1 MRKRYT
7 NEKGGVR
14 MRESMKMRKY
24 LMEKELKRLREKEQE
39 RVRKSEKERKKK

>member
-14 MRESMKMRKY
+14 MRESKKMRKY
-24 LMEKELKRLREKEQE
+24 LMGKSLKD
-39 RVRKSEKERKKK
+39 